1 MATPSST
8 TEIEEFSNKDLL
20 DRIRPLLQ
28 RDKIRLWEP
37 PYTAADTG
45 AENIPEV

>member
-1 MATPSST
+1 MASPPSTKNS
-8 TEIEEFSNKDLL
+8 EEFGDKQLL

-28 RDKIRLWEP
+28 RDKIRLWEA
-37 PYTAADTG
+37 PYTDASTG